1 MAIRDTIAAMRR
13 FDLDALY
20 NSFLGLP
27 PRHQTIAMAV
37 SGVTLLLLLILPISL
52 ASGRLGTLEAEI
64 AEAQQQIE
72 TAVTQ
77 IQQYRAARSRQTA
90 IEQRFKQQATD
101 SLLTVIQRL
110 AGEAGVTVDNPAE
123 RGRESFDIYEEEMA
137 RFHVKSVPLDQ
148 LIKFLHQL
156 ESSTQ
161 RIIRVK
167 ELIITPVYGNRQ
179 LLNAEFKE
187 IAAYRLVG
195 EAS

>member
-1 MAIRDTIAAMRR
+1 MALQDTMSAIRRLDV
-13 FDLDALY
+13 DALY

-27 PRHQTIAMAV
+27 PRHQTITLAV
-37 SGVTLLLLLILPISL
+37 GAVVLLLLLILPISL
-52 ASGRLGTLEAEI
+52 ASGRLGTLEGEI

-72 TAVTQ
+72 TVVTQ
-77 IQQYRAARSRQTA
+77 IQQYRAARNRLTT

-137 RFHVKSVPLDQ
+137 RFHLKSVPLDQ
-148 LIKFLHQL
+148 LVTFLHQL

-195 EAS
+195 EAP